1 MMLSPSHNH
10 LHRQQQNPKENIN
23 NYNNKPKVSINFVS
37 KIHNNSNFVQTN
49 MVIPRKNITFSHIS
63 QQQSANR
70 IIKTRNSENLSQTP
84 IRIKKKHNFS
94 TIKEVS

>member
-23 NYNNKPKVSINFVS
+23 NNKPKVSINFVS
-37 KIHNNSNFVQTN
+37 KIHNSTNPVQAN

-63 QQQSANR
+63 QQQSVNR
-70 IIKTRNSENLSQTP
+70 TIKTRNNENLSQTP